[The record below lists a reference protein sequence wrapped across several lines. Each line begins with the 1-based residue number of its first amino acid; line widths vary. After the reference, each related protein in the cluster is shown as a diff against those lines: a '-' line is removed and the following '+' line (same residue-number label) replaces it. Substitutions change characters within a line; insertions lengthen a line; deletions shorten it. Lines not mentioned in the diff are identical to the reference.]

1 MNLKRLLYT
10 VLITGSVLSCAIAE
24 KGYRIDVKVDG
35 VQDTIS
41 MLAYHFGNRQY
52 IQDTVRVDNEGHFV
66 FQGDERL
73 DQGMYMVVLPGQK
86 YFEIIIDKNQHFSVD
101 TEMDNFISTMK
112 FENSPDNEAFYN
124 YMRFI
129 GRQNEITGPA
139 RTELQDPGISEERKS
154 ELRALLTD
162 ADEQV
167 KALQQEIIEE
177 FPDGLFG
184 KIILAQQEPDMPE
197 APLKDDGTADN
208 EFLYQVYKERF
219 WENIDFSD
227 DRLLRTPIFHAK
239 LNQYFTRVLVQMP
252 DSIIAEADRLV
263 EKARAHPEVFKYVIF
278 FVTNTFER
286 SQIMGMDAVFVHMV
300 ENYYMS
306 GEADWVEPEQ
316 LKRIA
321 ERAMALKPL
330 LIGKTAP
337 DITMFTRDR
346 SPLSL
351 HDVDAEFTIV
361 YFWDSE
367 CGHCKRQTPKLKEFY
382 ERLNPKGVEVFA
394 ANTEADRDKW
404 LNYVNENNLS
414 WINVHDPANLSGF
427 RDKYDIWATPLI
439 FLLDHDKRILA
450 KRITIE
456 QAEEIITR
464 QMELES
470 QNR

>member
-1 MNLKRLLYT
+1 
-10 VLITGSVLSCAIAE
+10 
-24 KGYRIDVKVDG
+24 
-35 VQDTIS
+35 
-41 MLAYHFGNRQY
+41 
-52 IQDTVRVDNEGHFV
+52 
-66 FQGDERL
+66 
-73 DQGMYMVVLPGQK
+73 
-86 YFEIIIDKNQHFSVD
+86 
-101 TEMDNFISTMK
+101 
-112 FENSPDNEAFYN
+112 
-124 YMRFI
+124 
-129 GRQNEITGPA
+129 
-139 RTELQDPGISEERKS
+139 
-154 ELRALLTD
+154 
-162 ADEQV
+162 
-167 KALQQEIIEE
+167 
-177 FPDGLFG
+177 
-184 KIILAQQEPDMPE
+184 
-197 APLKDDGTADN
+197 
-208 EFLYQVYKERF
+208 
-219 WENIDFSD
+219 
-227 DRLLRTPIFHAK
+227 
-239 LNQYFTRVLVQMP
+239 
-252 DSIIAEADRLV
+252 
-263 EKARAHPEVFKYVIF
+263 
-278 FVTNTFER
+278 
-286 SQIMGMDAVFVHMV
+286 
-300 ENYYMS
+300 
-306 GEADWVEPEQ
+306 
-316 LKRIA
+316 
-321 ERAMALKPL
+321 MALKPL